1 MVQWQHSGFWFRQFR
16 FDSGRFNDENTRVMK
31 ENKITPFDMETV
43 LMIENM
49 ARRDTVVKEG
59 DDVFTV
65 TLKTEG
71 LRKNIVKAIKEAV
84 SGRLGDRLVDTIDN
98 PDSVLFVVGYSSEA
112 LPVEIVRQDAP
123 DLSETDIYCHV
134 LEEVRAVTVER
145 DAFERLS
152 KFTGGGTMTIPEEPS
167 GCAVYSF
174 VNEQGVFMNIP
185 EGWWLVREESGR
197 YFQCDAATFLRSY
210 EPKEASVSAPLSV
223 DGIAKRLDA
232 LFGVNIVERI
242 GKLSE
247 EYYELGEAFRPV
259 MLGQELTTERREKII
274 DEMGDVEIVL
284 MHIATLLGTSP
295 EPLIAR
301 AWDKIE
307 RRIDDPDYM
316 RAHPHRE
323 IRNLCE
329 ACRWRG
335 YLGTCKKKEPE
346 VPKRIACRSFE
357 KI

>member
-1 MVQWQHSGFWFRQFR
+1 
-16 FDSGRFNDENTRVMK
+16 
-31 ENKITPFDMETV
+31 
-43 LMIENM
+43 MIENT
-49 ARRDTVVKEG
+49 ARRDAVVEEG
-59 DDVFTV
+59 DDIFTV
-65 TLKTEG
+65 TLKTDG
-71 LRKNIVKAIKEAV
+71 LREKIVKAITEAV
-84 SGRLGDRLVDTIDN
+84 SGRLGNRLLKTDEK
-98 PDSVLFVVGYSSEA
+98 PDCVIFNVGYSSEP

-134 LEEVRAVTVER
+134 LEEVRAVKVER

-167 GCAVYSF
+167 GYAVYSF
-174 VNEQGVFMNIP
+174 INEQGIFMNIP

-210 EPKEASVSAPLSV
+210 EPKEGIPTAPLQV

-259 MLGQELTTERREKII
+259 MLGQELTTERWKKII
-274 DEMGDVEIVL
+274 DELGDVEIVL
-284 MHIATLLGTSP
+284 MHIATLLGTTP
-295 EPLIAR
+295 EALIAR

-316 RAHPHRE
+316 REHPHNE